1 MLETLVQ
8 NQIIFYAMGVAAGI
22 GVLSKLVAHITLRRM
37 VKAASR
43 MNKSNHKLTC
53 TSKI

>member
-22 GVLSKLVAHITLRRM
+22 GGLSKLLH
-37 VKAASR
+37 
-43 MNKSNHKLTC
+43 
-53 TSKI
+53 

>member
-22 GVLSKLVAHITLRRM
+22 GVLSKLVAILH
-37 VKAASR
+37 
-43 MNKSNHKLTC
+43 
-53 TSKI
+53 